1 MKSVKAQPRQDWEMD
16 LFSRLQKSG
25 DIGKKSV
32 DFISSKNLKLSFGA
46 QYTGA
51 KWTLKGM
58 LIGPPEIIINSAQ
71 TKGTKEG
78 RDTWSI
84 SLIAHEAKHYQQGLL
99 VALSV
104 YGELEAWQLQMR
116 VLRDLGDP
124 PKHPALLAI
133 EKLKL
138 SHDPQV
144 LREAAQLM
152 REFSPAYRIDLLP
165 LNPII
170 YFKAAQQK

>member
-1 MKSVKAQPRQDWEMD
+1 MDRLKSQKRQDWEIPV
-16 LFSRLQKSG
+16 LSRLQKSG
-25 DIGKKSV
+25 DLGKKAV
-32 DFISSKNLKLSFGA
+32 DFVSKRNVKLSFGP

-51 KWTLKGM
+51 KWTIKGM
-58 LIGPPEIIINSAQ
+58 VVGPPEIVINSNQ
-71 TKGTKEG
+71 SKVIKEG
-78 RDTWSI
+78 KDVWSI
-84 SLIAHEAKHYQQGLL
+84 SLIAHEAKHYEQGLI

-144 LREAAQLM
+144 LREAVRLM
-152 REFSPAYRIDLLP
+152 KEFAPGYRIDLLP
-165 LNPII
+165 LNPIT
-170 YFKAAQQK
+170 YFQTSK